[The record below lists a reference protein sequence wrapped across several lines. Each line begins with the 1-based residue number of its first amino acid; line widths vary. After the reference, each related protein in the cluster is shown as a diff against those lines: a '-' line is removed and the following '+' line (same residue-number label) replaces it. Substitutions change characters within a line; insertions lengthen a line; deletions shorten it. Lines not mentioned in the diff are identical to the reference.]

1 MEDLVIREARR
12 ADLRRSSRCLRPTSS
27 AAAST
32 PPIPSALPEYE
43 AQFDRIA
50 ASTNE
55 TLFVAELGG
64 AVVGTFELMIARSLP
79 YRASTSCILEAVQV
93 RPDMR
98 GRKIGEAMVRWAM
111 DEARRRGAQKLK
123 LTSNLKRA
131 DAHRF
136 YERLGFT
143 RSHAGFGIAL

>member
-12 ADLRRSSRCLRPTSS
+12 ADL
-27 AAAST
+27 AAIVALFAADEVSGGIDT
-32 PPIPSALPEYE
+32 TDPGALPDYE

-55 TLFVAELGG
+55 TLFVAELRG

-98 GRKIGEAMVRWAM
+98 GKRIGEAMVRWAM
-111 DEARRRGAQKLK
+111 GEARRRGAQKLK

>member
-12 ADLRRSSRCLRPTSS
+12 EDVAAIVALFAADVVSGGIDTTDPE
-27 AAAST
+27 A
-32 PPIPSALPEYE
+32 PPEYE

-50 ASTNE
+50 ASPNE

-111 DEARRRGAQKLK
+111 HEARRRGAQKLK